1 MEDIYSSLH
10 CHTYTH
16 TFRRAQGVSIAW
28 EALPADEWLNH
39 TEQSIKVPSFT
50 MNVVWLSRDDAGF
63 NNENTNIREG
73 IATGMKHCG
82 KFIETTCFQG

>member
-1 MEDIYSSLH
+1 
-10 CHTYTH
+10 
-16 TFRRAQGVSIAW
+16 
-28 EALPADEWLNH
+28 LNH